1 MNNRF
6 FILIVLVL
14 ASFSSK
20 GQQTQLVRLRTGD
33 VQPPVFNT
41 ASVNSFNK
49 TTPRFQNKGYGIIQF
64 ENIPDISEKKILA
77 SNGISLL
84 EYLPDSAYTFIFE
97 KELSFELLKKLGV
110 TSVFS
115 LSPEQKMDV
124 FLSKGILPSWAI
136 TNPGRIDVLVKLL
149 PSVNTKEVSSLLR
162 EKGFEVMN
170 TTLSTYGILDLRVDP
185 TQLKNLAA
193 LPFIIYVQ
201 AKPPKDKTLN
211 RNSRNLSRAN
221 VLNASV
227 TSGGKGLNGEG
238 VVIGIGD
245 NADVQF
251 HIDFSGRLIN
261 RTSITH
267 SVHGVHTTG
276 TLAGAGNVNEIYR
289 GYASKATIVSQ
300 VFSGILSNAATYVQ
314 DYGMVLTNNSYGNIA
329 ECDYHGNYDLYA
341 QVLDQQAF
349 DLPSLQNVFSAGNSG
364 ASTCAPYAQGFHTVL
379 GSYQSAKNVLS
390 VGATNDSGQIGSFSS
405 RGPVKDGRIK
415 PEITA
420 MGQLVISTAPTNS
433 YVASSG
439 TSMASPAV
447 TGGLA
452 LLYQRYRQLNAGA
465 NPPAALMKTLVC
477 NGATDRGN
485 AGPDFS
491 YGFGNMSLLR
501 SLDMLE
507 KQNYTSSTIVNAQ
520 TKTHSI
526 TVPPNTAQVK
536 VMLYWQ
542 DPPAAVIASRT
553 LVNDLDLEILDP
565 SSAVTLPRVPD
576 TTAANLNLPAATAA
590 DHINNMEQVVIH
602 SPVAG
607 NFTARI
613 KGTSITQNSPQQYFL
628 VYDIIPE
635 SLKLTFPAGGEALL
649 PGEQVKIQWDYYG
662 DTTTSFALY
671 YSIDSG
677 ANWTQIVSGLN
688 HARRIFTWT
697 VPSATTAN
705 AIVRVVKISTLT
717 TADSYP
723 FPIIGQPVISLA
735 STQCESYASISWT
748 AVPTATSYE
757 VMRLVNDEMVTVATT
772 TAINY
777 TFSGLHKDSVYWFTV
792 RPVIAGKNG
801 RRAIAI
807 SRKPDSGNCAGS
819 ISDNDVKIE
828 AITSPNS
835 GRKFTSTELTSS
847 TPISILIKNLDD
859 AAVSGLTVKYS
870 VNGGGY
876 VTETVSATIAAG
888 GTVVY
893 TFATTADLSLPGNYF
908 ITAVVKNS
916 NPDPVASNDTITKL
930 VKQIDNPIINLISAF
945 INDFETAI
953 PALYTKD
960 TMGLSG
966 IERYDYMRTTISGRL
981 RTFVNSG
988 FAHSGTKAITMDA
1001 DRLGAGNIN
1010 YLIGTYNLSAYNA
1023 AVQDLRL
1030 DFFFLHHGQPLN
1042 AANMVWIRGNDSQ
1055 PWIAVYDLD
1064 SNQTEAGVYKK
1075 TSSIELS
1082 RLLLANAQNF
1092 SSSFQVRWGQYGI
1105 QPASDL
1111 FAGNGYT
1118 IDDVRIYLV
1127 NNDIQ
1132 MLSINEPIGSSCSLG
1147 TSTIIKVSVR
1157 NSSAN
1162 TITNIPVR
1170 YRIDGGSWVI
1180 ENIPSLAAYTTVNY
1194 SFLTPA
1200 NLSAPG
1206 SHLIEVVADLA
1217 SDSFRE
1223 NDTARITIV
1232 NAPLINAY
1240 PYLENFESG
1249 NGNWYSAGKNSSWEF
1264 GTPASLHINSA
1275 AGGSKAWKTGLKGNY
1290 NDNELS
1296 YLYSPCFDISTL
1308 TNPTLSFSVAL
1319 DIEDCGSTI
1328 CDAAWVEYS
1337 ADGIVWTKLGTSGQ
1351 GVNWYNKATTQQIW
1365 SVQNYWRWHVAGFAL
1380 PSGLTKLRL
1389 RFVFNSDVGV
1399 NREGIA
1405 IDDIHIYN
1413 NSKGIYK
1420 SPPVTG
1426 SSVQT
1431 PTAGQWTDFEIGG
1444 KLIASLKT
1452 NEAIG
1457 TTKTAVYIDTSSRS
1471 SNAQYI
1477 HPRNITIKPAKRE
1490 TADSV
1495 TVRFYFTDAETEKL
1509 LVASG
1514 CGGCSKPGSAYELG
1528 VSKYTDIDTSFE
1540 NGVITDDQ
1548 QGAWT
1553 FIKRNELS
1561 IVPFDIGYYAEFKV
1575 KDFSE
1580 FWLNNGGLDRSSPL
1594 PLKLMEF
1601 FAKRVGADVLLTWRT
1616 GSESEIARYEIEVA
1630 KGDEALQS
1638 GNFVQIGQVTV
1649 AGNSTSTRL
1658 YSFTDTEP
1666 GKTGNRYYRLKIIS
1680 TNGTVSYS
1688 PVRLVVF
1695 EDFTSWKVYP
1705 NPATGKFFLEFLIND
1720 QEFLRASVYDS
1731 KGRLMKQ
1738 LVKTGTGGLQKWEID
1753 LQAFAAGVYLLK
1765 LHSISGEHTFTLF
1778 KK

>member
-1 MNNRF
+1 MNNRC
-6 FILIVLVL
+6 FILIAFILAGLV
-14 ASFSSK
+14 AQ
-20 GQQTQLVRLRTGD
+20 GQQSRLVRLRTGD
-33 VQPPVFNT
+33 VNPPGLTPAIVD
-41 ASVNSFNK
+41 SFNK
-49 TTPRFQNKGYGIIQF
+49 TTRFQNKGYGVIQF
-64 ENIPDISEKKILA
+64 ENIPGITERKILSA
-77 SNGISLL
+77 AGVSLL
-84 EYLPDSAYTFIFE
+84 EYLPDSAYSFVFE
-97 KELSFELLKKLGV
+97 KDLSHELLKQLGV
-110 TSVFS
+110 RSVFS

-136 TNPGRIDVLVKLL
+136 TAPGRIDVLVKIL
-149 PSVNTKEVSSLLR
+149 PSINTKEASVLLQ
-162 EKGFEVMN
+162 ENGFE
-170 TTLSTYGILDLRVDP
+170 LISTALLGYGIADLRVDP
-185 TQLKNLAA
+185 SQLKKLAS
-193 LPFIIYVQ
+193 LPYIVYVQ
-201 AKPPKDKTLN
+201 AKPPHDRTLN
-211 RNSRNLSRAN
+211 KASRNLSRAN
-221 VLNASV
+221 VLNASIAN
-227 TSGGKGLNGEG
+227 GGKGLNGEG

-251 HIDFSGRLIN
+251 HVDFSGRLIN

-276 TLAGAGNVNEIYR
+276 TLAGAGIVNEFYR
-289 GYASKATIVSQ
+289 GYAAKSVVVSQ

-341 QVLDQQAF
+341 QILDQQAF
-349 DLPSLQNVFSAGNSG
+349 DLPSLQNVFAAGNSG
-364 ASTCAPYAQGFHTVL
+364 SSTCAPYALGFHTVL

-390 VGATNDSGQIGSFSS
+390 VGATTDSGQIGNFSS

-491 YGFGNMSLLR
+491 YGFGNMNLLR

-507 KQNYTSSTIVNAQ
+507 KQNYTSSTITNAQ

-526 TVPPNTAQVK
+526 TIPPNTAQVR

-553 LVNDLDLEILDP
+553 LVNDLDLELLDP
-565 SSAVTLPRVPD
+565 SSAITLPKVPD

-607 NFTARI
+607 NFTVRI
-613 KGTSITQNSPQQYFL
+613 KGTSVTQSSPQPYFIA
-628 VYDIIPE
+628 YDIIPE
-635 SLKLTFPAGGEALL
+635 SLKLTYPAVGEALV

-662 DTTTSFALY
+662 DTTTTFALY

-677 ANWTQIVSGLN
+677 ANWTLIVNGLN

-697 VPSATTAN
+697 APSVTTAN
-705 AIVRVVKISTLT
+705 AIVRVVKTSTGT
-717 TADSYP
+717 IADGYP
-723 FPIIGQPVISLA
+723 FPIIGQPLISFS
-735 STQCESYASISWT
+735 STQCESYASLSWNLVPFAT
-748 AVPTATSYE
+748 AYE
-757 VMRLVNDEMVTVATT
+757 VMRLMNDEMVSVTT
-772 TAINY
+772 ITANSY
-777 TFSGLHKDSVYWFTV
+777 TFSGLHKDSIYWFSV
-792 RPVIAGKNG
+792 RAVIAGKTG

-807 SRKPDSGNCAGS
+807 SRKPDTGSCAGN
-819 ISDNDVKIE
+819 ISDNDVKLV
-828 AITSPNS
+828 AITAPNS

-847 TPISILIKNLDD
+847 TPVSILIKNLDD

-870 VNGGGY
+870 INGGSY
-876 VTETVSATIAAG
+876 VTETVSTTIAAG
-888 GTVVY
+888 GSLIY
-893 TFATTADLSLPGNYF
+893 TFSTTADLSVPGYYF
-908 ITAVVKNS
+908 ITAVVKNT
-916 NPDPVASNDTITKL
+916 NPDPVASNDTLTKL
-930 VKQIDNPIINLISAF
+930 VKQIDNPSINLSSTF
-945 INDFETAI
+945 INDFETAV
-953 PALYTKD
+953 PAVYTKD
-960 TMGLSG
+960 TMGLAG

-1001 DRLGAGNIN
+1001 DRVGAGNIN

-1023 AVQDLRL
+1023 AVHDIRL

-1042 AANMVWIRGNDSQ
+1042 AANMVWIRGNDTQ

-1064 SNQTEAGVYKK
+1064 SNQTDAGVYKK

-1082 RLLLANAQNF
+1082 RLLLANGQNF
-1092 SSSFQVRWGQYGI
+1092 SSSFQVRWGQYGT
-1105 QPASDL
+1105 QPAADL
-1111 FAGNGYT
+1111 FFANGYT
-1118 IDDVRIYLV
+1118 IDDLRIYQV
-1127 NNDIQ
+1127 NNDMQ
-1132 MLSINEPIGSSCSLG
+1132 LLSINEPIGSSCALG
-1147 TSTIIKVSVR
+1147 SSTIIKVSVR
-1157 NSSAN
+1157 NSSTN

-1180 ENIPSLAAYTTVNY
+1180 ESIPSIAANTTVNY
-1194 SFLTPA
+1194 TFSTPA
-1200 NLSAPG
+1200 NLSAFG
-1206 SHLIEVVADLA
+1206 SHLIEAVVDLA

-1232 NAPLINAY
+1232 NAPLINSY
-1240 PYLENFESG
+1240 PYLQNFEAGS
-1249 NGNWYSAGKNSSWEF
+1249 GNWYSAGKNSSWEF
-1264 GTPASLHINSA
+1264 GTPASVHINTA
-1275 AGGSKAWKTGLKGNY
+1275 ASGSKAWKTRLKGNY
-1290 NDNELS
+1290 NDSELS

-1319 DIEDCGSTI
+1319 DIEDCGSTL

-1337 ADGIVWTKLGTSGQ
+1337 SDGIIWTKLGTSAQ
-1351 GVNWYNKATTQQIW
+1351 GVNWYNKATTQQLW

-1380 PSGLTKLRL
+1380 PAGLTKMRL
-1389 RFVFNSDVGV
+1389 RFVFSSDVGV

-1426 SSVQT
+1426 SAVQT
-1431 PTAGQWTDFEIGG
+1431 PLAGQWTDFEIGG

-1452 NEAIG
+1452 NELIG
-1457 TTKTAVYIDTSSRS
+1457 STKAAVYIDTSSRS

-1490 TADSV
+1490 TTDSV
-1495 TVRFYFTDAETEKL
+1495 SVRFYFTDAETEKL
-1509 LVASG
+1509 LSASG
-1514 CGGCSKPGSAYELG
+1514 CAGCAKPGSAYELG
-1528 VSKYTDIDTSFE
+1528 VSKYTDTDTSFE

-1548 QGAWT
+1548 QGVWT
-1553 FIKRNELS
+1553 FIKRNDLS

-1580 FWLNNGGLDRSSPL
+1580 FWLNNGGLDKSSPL

-1601 FAKRVGADVLLTWRT
+1601 FAKRVGDDVLLTWRT

-1630 KGDEALQS
+1630 KGDDALQR
-1638 GNFVQIGQVTV
+1638 GDFVQIGQVTV
-1649 AGNSTSTRL
+1649 AGNSNTTRL

-1666 GKTGNRYYRLKIIS
+1666 GKTGTRYYRLKIIS
-1680 TNGTVSYS
+1680 NNGTVSYS
-1688 PVRLVVF
+1688 SIRPVVF
-1695 EDFTSWKVYP
+1695 EDFTGWKIYP
-1705 NPATGKFFLEFLIND
+1705 NPSTGKFFLEFRIND
-1720 QEFLRASVYDS
+1720 QEVLRANIFDS

-1738 LVKTGTGGLQKWEID
+1738 LVKSGTGGLQKWEID
-1753 LQAFAAGVYLLK
+1753 LQAFASGVYLLK
-1765 LHSISGEHTFTLF
+1765 LVSETGEFSFTLF